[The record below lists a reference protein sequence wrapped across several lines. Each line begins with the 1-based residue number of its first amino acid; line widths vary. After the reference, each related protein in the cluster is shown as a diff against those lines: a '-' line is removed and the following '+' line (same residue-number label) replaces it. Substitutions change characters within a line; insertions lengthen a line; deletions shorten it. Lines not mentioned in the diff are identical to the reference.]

1 MLGLSGEFLDGG
13 SDGDELDS
21 DWTDEDSRPSASG
34 ETQEKRM
41 SKPTQPEKSHIID
54 RPLRLSAPAKQ
65 EPAAARRQKRA
76 NLKLEPN
83 PQWYTIE
90 RPPAA
95 SNSSPPNSEVIAH
108 LHARGKHLL
117 QAEAEKYMSSSAISS
132 SDRQFLSTIMSAG
145 TQSDRLSA
153 LTLQV
158 SASPLHT
165 QKHLDALLA
174 MARKKSR
181 NEAVQAIAAL
191 KDLFISNL
199 LPDRKLIYF
208 GKQSGLTSNAKDE
221 DLILWTFEDWLKG
234 CYFQVLQTIEVR
246 SLHLLTDSR
255 HYQRILF
262 FSYEII

>member
-1 MLGLSGEFLDGG
+1 MLGLKGDFLNG
-13 SDGDELDS
+13 SSDEDELDS
-21 DWTDEDSRPSASG
+21 DWVDEDPGSSASR
-34 ETQEKRM
+34 ETQEKRT

-54 RPLRLSAPAKQ
+54 RPLRLSAPVKQ
-65 EPAAARRQKRA
+65 EPVAARHQKRT

-83 PQWYTIE
+83 SQWYTIE
-90 RPPAA
+90 RPPTA

-117 QAEAEKYMSSSAISS
+117 QAEAENYMSSSFITS

-158 SASPLHT
+158 SASPLHN

-208 GKQSGLTSNAKDE
+208 GKQPGLASNARDE

-234 CYFQVLQTIEVR
+234 YYFQVLQTVEVR
-246 SLHLLTDSR
+246 S
-255 HYQRILF
+255 
-262 FSYEII
+262 